1 MGKGTTFD
9 KKSNKKEKKG
19 ASVKA
24 PKSKGPGYPQ
34 AAKSVVETLKST
46 LDSNAY
52 TLMGIRKALRESMS
66 VLGDVKMTPSQ
77 QRAVAEAL
85 LAELGPFSECNN
97 NITELVNRIKN
108 LGKPPVVVHY
118 KPNKGFPAEPLAAF
132 KLFKKM
138 YKEDPEHEGATNDEI
153 KEAWKEVK
161 GNKKAMEQLQ
171 QNARVNAWERSRKVY
186 QLALEGK
193 AVDMVPVEKV
203 IHPPAESPVMGP
215 KSDKTLATT
224 IRNRYKKKEKEI
236 SDAKLEKKVQEEK
249 EKDRKRYER
258 HLKWA
263 AKQTGMSVDQLRVKE
278 PKKAKKAKKDKEEA
292 TSMDVDE

>member
-1 MGKGTTFD
+1 MGKGTTVD

-66 VLGDVKMTPSQ
+66 VLSDVKMTPSQ

-85 LAELGPFSECNN
+85 LAELGPFSDCNS

-118 KPNKGFPAEPLAAF
+118 KPNKAYPAEPLAAF

-138 YKEDPEHEGATNDEI
+138 YKEDPEHEGATNDEA
-153 KEAWKEVK
+153 KDAWKEVK
-161 GNKKAMEQLQ
+161 SDKKALEKLDQTV
-171 QNARVNAWERSRKVY
+171 RVNKWRRACKIYE
-186 QLALEGK
+186 LAKEGK
-193 AVDMVPVEKV
+193 AVDMVPVEEV
-203 IHPPAESPVMGP
+203 VHPPAESPVMGP
-215 KSDKTLATT
+215 KSERTLATT
-224 IRNRYKKKEKEI
+224 IRNRYKKKDKEI
-236 SDAKLEKKVQEEK
+236 SDAKLEKKVQEER
-249 EKDRKRYER
+249 EKDHKRYER
-258 HLKWA
+258 HLRWA
-263 AKQTGMSVDQLRVKE
+263 AKQTGMSVDELRVKE
-278 PKKAKKAKKDKEEA
+278 PKKSKKEKKPEV